1 MTTETTAIPVTRG
14 NESDRRSPR
23 HRTFKGAHICFRGL
37 NLAIDCVVRDYSDTG
52 ARLQVESLIGIP
64 DRFDLVRDNFPMRVC
79 RVIWRRAPE
88 IGVEFLG

>member
-1 MTTETTAIPVTRG
+1 
-14 NESDRRSPR
+14 
-23 HRTFKGAHICFRGL
+23 
-37 NLAIDCVVRDYSDTG
+37 VRDYSDTG
-52 ARLQVESLIGIP
+52 ARLLVESLIGIP

>member
-1 MTTETTAIPVTRG
+1 MTTETTAIPVARG
-14 NESDRRSPR
+14 EVSQRRSAR
-23 HRTFKGAHICFRGL
+23 HHTFKGAQICFRGL
-37 NLAIDCVVRDYSDTG
+37 NVAINCVVRDYSDTG
-52 ARLQVESLIGIP
+52 ARLLVESLIGIP